1 MLTTVMGRGYLA
13 EHAFAASENWPLGW
27 EGWDS
32 ACRGR
37 PPAKNT
43 KHNESMKRVIS
54 LANLV
59 LVAPLVV
66 QGVVHV
72 AQEQAPTAMLITLG
86 CDPNG
91 GRRHLVLATTP
102 AVLKRPVGRISRG
115 RRPTSR
121 HCNRKGWNN
130 LLGESPGAARH
141 RKAWNKVLPCGK
153 LKRQRIRNIL
163 AKRTSSWEGGWGAGP
178 PDVSDVFSIPNEKG
192 AAMQIVSV
200 QPWPENELRTKID
213 GEVVFEKPR
222 PVLWSLVR
230 LRFLLTGGPATQR
243 KNPGRRQK
251 GGRKSQ
257 TPSRAA
263 PRWRRPLPRDPARQS
278 KNR

>member
-1 MLTTVMGRGYLA
+1 MLTTVMGRRYLA

-59 LVAPLVV
+59 RVAPMVV

-72 AQEQAPTAMLITLG
+72 AQEQAPTAMRKTLG
-86 CDPNG
+86 RDPNCR
-91 GRRHLVLATTP
+91 RRHLVAVTTP
-102 AVLKRPVGRISRG
+102 AVLERQVGRINRG
-115 RRPTSR
+115 RREPGR
-121 HCNRKGWNN
+121 HGC
-130 LLGESPGAARH
+130 GESPGAANH
-141 RKAWNKVLPCGK
+141 RVQRITGCGEAPES
-153 LKRQRIRNIL
+153 LEKRQRIRNIL
-163 AKRTSSWEGGWGAGP
+163 AKRTSSWEGGWGAGS
-178 PDVSDVFSIPNEKG
+178 PDFPRCLQHPQRKRTT
-192 AAMQIVSV
+192 MQTVSV
-200 QPWPENELRTKID
+200 KPWPENELRTKID

-243 KNPGRRQK
+243 KTQAEDKKEAARAKHPAEPHLDG
-251 GGRKSQ
+251 GGRCRE
-257 TPSRAA
+257 TP
-263 PRWRRPLPRDPARQS
+263 QS

>member
-27 EGWDS
+27 EGGDS

-115 RRPTSR
+115 SRPTSS
-121 HCNRKGWNN
+121 HCNREGWNN

-178 PDVSDVFSIPNEKG
+178 PDVSDVFSIPNKKG
-192 AAMQIVSV
+192 PQCKSYRC
-200 QPWPENELRTKID
+200 NL
-213 GEVVFEKPR
+213 
-222 PVLWSLVR
+222 
-230 LRFLLTGGPATQR
+230 
-243 KNPGRRQK
+243 GRRT
-251 GGRKSQ
+251 SCE
-257 TPSRAA
+257 
-263 PRWRRPLPRDPARQS
+263 RR
-278 KNR
+278 